1 MTAIDEMIAN
11 KIIESID
18 SNEGDFSL
26 EIEVDDNIF
35 VEVSG
40 CYEIEGY
47 EENDYYNGTGAWVT
61 TYAWVAI
68 DKCEVSAYNEDG
80 DEIETDVKPNI
91 SEIESYI
98 EQQLKY

>member
-1 MTAIDEMIAN
+1 MNAIDEMIAN

-26 EIEVDDNIF
+26 DIEVDDNIF

-40 CYEIEGY
+40 CYEIEDY
-47 EENDYYNGTGAWVT
+47 QENDYFNGTGAWVT

-80 DEIETDVKPNI
+80 DEIETDIKPNI
-91 SEIESYI
+91 REIENCI
-98 EQQLKY
+98 ESFLKS